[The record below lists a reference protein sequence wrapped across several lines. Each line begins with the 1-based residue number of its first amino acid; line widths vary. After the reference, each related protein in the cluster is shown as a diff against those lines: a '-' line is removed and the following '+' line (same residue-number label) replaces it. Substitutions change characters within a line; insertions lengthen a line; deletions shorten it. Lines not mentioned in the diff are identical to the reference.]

1 MEAVLIGILG
11 ASLGLAAGIGMG
23 YMLVSSSPGG
33 EESEENG
40 NATDSAGSGSPGDDT
55 EASTQETQ
63 ETQQAE
69 TFVPVFLGEDMLRV
83 WVISVGLSMIAG
95 FYPAWKASRYLP
107 VDTLRSSLER

>member
-1 MEAVLIGILG
+1 
-11 ASLGLAAGIGMG
+11 MG

-33 EESEENG
+33 EGTDENG
-40 NATDSAGSGSPGDDT
+40 NATGSVGSSTGDDT
-55 EASTQETQ
+55 QTSTE

-69 TFVPVFLGEDMLRV
+69 TFVPVFLGEDMIRV

-107 VDTLRSSLER
+107 VDALRAL

>member
-1 MEAVLIGILG
+1 
-11 ASLGLAAGIGMG
+11 MG

-63 ETQQAE
+63 QAE

-83 WVISVGLSMIAG
+83 WIISVGLSMIAG

-107 VDTLRSSLER
+107 VDALRAL